1 MIDGNRIPRTGSA
14 LEISEKHRNV
24 GTSVEFFVPCD
35 KLNLGKWSKMF
46 ERMSWV
52 GLDEIRRES
61 ETEESDDELQ
71 EDDNPDPAEI
81 W

>member
-1 MIDGNRIPRTGSA
+1 M
-14 LEISEKHRNV
+14 
-24 GTSVEFFVPCD
+24 
-35 KLNLGKWSKMF
+35 NLGKWSKMF

>member
-1 MIDGNRIPRTGSA
+1 M
-14 LEISEKHRNV
+14 EQNV
-24 GTSVEFFVPCD
+24 RE
-35 KLNLGKWSKMF
+35 NELGLYWMK
-46 ERMSWV
+46 
-52 GLDEIRRES
+52 RES